1 MNKYKFRAIKEWRAP
16 TSVTEL
22 LPFLG
27 LANYYHRFIEGF
39 LRRDALLTEL
49 LKKGTTW
56 RWPVEC
62 QTTFDELKV
71 TMTRGL
77 ILGLVDVSKPFL
89 VETDASDFVF
99 GGVLTQ
105 EGHPIA
111 YKSHKLNNVER
122 RYTVS
127 KKEMLVVESVSLDF
141 ITHLS
146 KMGDLE
152 ARLVIIDRFSKYDTF
167 IPTTNLSSAELT
179 PYFFFKHVVNLS
191 RVSMSIVSNQDGRF
205 MGTFWTELFTF
216 LGRSLNIS
224 LSSYPKTDGQKK

>member
-1 MNKYKFRAIKEWRAP
+1 M
-16 TSVTEL
+16 TEL
-22 LPFLG
+22 LSFLR
-27 LANYYHRFIEGF
+27 LANYYCRFIEGF

-89 VETDASDFVF
+89 VETDASNFVF

-122 RYTVS
+122 RYIVS
-127 KKEMLVVESVSLDF
+127 KKEMLVVVHYL
-141 ITHLS
+141 
-146 KMGDLE
+146 
-152 ARLVIIDRFSKYDTF
+152 
-167 IPTTNLSSAELT
+167 
-179 PYFFFKHVVNLS
+179 
-191 RVSMSIVSNQDGRF
+191 RV
-205 MGTFWTELFTF
+205 
-216 LGRSLNIS
+216 
-224 LSSYPKTDGQKK
+224 